1 MRNFCLAVFFCAS
14 VATGQN
20 AAAMDWFDYPYFD
33 VVFSVEGWPK
43 TGPRTDGK
51 MDAGRF
57 MFKAQVP
64 QSATAAGATGRA
76 TVQNF
81 VLYVPLG
88 VPAMLFMKSA
98 LEGKFLQTVL
108 VEAFPRGVVK
118 PAARAP
124 FAARLTEVRVTSV
137 DVDFD
142 GGLAFV
148 GLQPSKIEIFT
159 ATQAPTGAMQPGPQF
174 GWDIRAGKGL

>member
-1 MRNFCLAVFFCAS
+1 MRKLSLAAFFCAAV
-14 VATGQN
+14 VAAQN
-20 AAAMDWFDYPYFD
+20 AAAMDWYDYPYFD

-43 TGPRTDGK
+43 AGPRTDGK
-51 MDAGRF
+51 IDAGRF

-64 QSATAAGATGRA
+64 QSTTAAGATGRA

-88 VPAMLFMKSA
+88 DPAMLFMKTA
-98 LEGKFLQTVL
+98 LEGRALKTLL
-108 VEAFPRGVVK
+108 VEAFPRGVIK

-124 FAARLTEVRVTSV
+124 FAARLSDVRVTSV

-142 GGLAFV
+142 GGLAFI

-159 ATQAPTGAMQPGPQF
+159 ATQSATGAMQPSQQF